1 MRGVC
6 GAGCRDGAA
15 RGGDREHAAGARIE
29 APAGDDGRRGAPTC
43 RPFSAPCPR
52 PTRAEECVFC
62 LHGRRMRCRTAYRM
76 VRRRAGRRC
85 SAATPPSTSAA
96 EAWCARSSASTRLRS
111 RLTVL
116 AMAVAQEDVDEIAD
130 PEFFHPNGARKTQR
144 KLGWRACLGGGAW
157 EGIGLGVGRGEGVSE
172 VMRALLDNVF

>member
-15 RGGDREHAAGARIE
+15 RGGDRKHAAGAGIE
-29 APAGDDGRRGAPTC
+29 APAGDDGRRGAPTSLL
-43 RPFSAPCPR
+43 PFSG
-52 PTRAEECVFC
+52 TRAKTRLGLKRACWIG

-76 VRRRAGRRC
+76 VRQRVGRRC

-96 EAWCARSSASTRLRS
+96 EAWCARFSASARPRS

-116 AMAVAQEDVDEIAD
+116 AVVVAQEDVDEIAD
-130 PEFFHPNGARKTQR
+130 PELFHPNGA
-144 KLGWRACLGGGAW
+144 
-157 EGIGLGVGRGEGVSE
+157 
-172 VMRALLDNVF
+172 